1 MSSHRASAIRA
12 LLAISLVSVLPACSS
27 SLSFGKHDLR
37 MPGQA
42 KRDSA
47 ASAPAKA
54 PTTPL
59 VAEGFSS
66 AEQERIAAV
75 SDIVEREAKAR
86 GLDPN
91 LVYGVIW
98 VESRFNPKAK
108 SPAGARGLMQLMPAT
123 AAHLAKELGEK
134 RPQAYDPEF
143 NIRAGAY
150 YLDRLMDRFDGDETL
165 AVAAYNAGPGNVS
178 KWQKNGDELPEYS
191 QTYVSKVFAA
201 RDLFSGRPDAN
212 TEAPM
217 MKPQPSEV
225 ILVQRPTQ
233 QAQPEA
239 RHEALAHR
247 ETEVIPEA
255 IMTFD
260 EPVFEPAPELDAEP
274 PQTVSHRR
282 VAVRDAGGRWPTHP
296 DQAGE
301 TTPAQTESQAEAP
314 AQPKLP
320 EHDENLPELDLEA
333 LPSLDEPVGAS
344 QP

>member
-1 MSSHRASAIRA
+1 MSSRRAPAIRA
-12 LLAISLVSVLPACSS
+12 FLAISLVTLLPACSS
-27 SLSFGKHDLR
+27 SLTFGKSAVR

-42 KRDSA
+42 SRDSA
-47 ASAPAKA
+47 DPAPAKA

-59 VAEGFSS
+59 VAEGFSA

-75 SDIVEREAKAR
+75 SNIVEREAKAR

-134 RPQAYDPEF
+134 RPHAYDPDF

-178 KWQKNGDELPEYS
+178 KWQKNGDDLPKYS
-191 QTYVSKVFAA
+191 QDYVGKVFAA
-201 RDLFSGRPDAN
+201 RDLFAGRPDVQ

-225 ILVQRPTQ
+225 ILVQRPMQ
-233 QAQPEA
+233 QAEPEA
-239 RHEALAHR
+239 QHEAIAQK
-247 ETEVIPEA
+247 EVEIIPEP
-255 IMTFD
+255 ILTFD
-260 EPVFEPAPELDAEP
+260 EPVFEPAPELDAAP
-274 PQTVSHRR
+274 ADGVSHHR
-282 VAVRDAGGRWPTHP
+282 VAVRDAGGRWPTRP
-296 DQAGE
+296 ADGQESSVPQVE
-301 TTPAQTESQAEAP
+301 TQPEAP
-314 AQPKLP
+314 AAPKLP
-320 EHDENLPELDLEA
+320 EQKENLPELELEA

-344 QP
+344 SP